1 MLKFKEKIVLLHTDG
16 YSIDFDDSF
25 LSLDDARKEM
35 QRQYDENIPGEGLM
49 QEWKDMSFLSID
61 DATLYANGEDVHVW
75 RIITV

>member
-35 QRQYDENIPGEGLM
+35 QRQYDENIPNGGLKP
-49 QEWKDMSFLSID
+49 EWKDMSFLSID